1 MIDGRDEPQVDGSRR
16 TRCAWAADAEETKG
30 TQQRVNRCCSQTS
43 LDRLDFALFL
53 SLSSLYTGSSRHR
66 VARLSTLFHRYSRL
80 PLSIFLPISLSFF
93 LSLSLVFLTPPPHP
107 SVSSLRFPLVAP
119 PHRLH
124 LSLFLR
130 LSFSFCGI

>member
-1 MIDGRDEPQVDGSRR
+1 MIDGRAEPQVDGSRR

-66 VARLSTLFHRYSRL
+66 VARLSTLFHRIHVSL
-80 PLSIFLPISLSFF
+80 SHPLSLFLFRSFF
-93 LSLSLVFLTPPPHP
+93 LFP
-107 SVSSLRFPLVAP
+107 SPFSRLLYPSISSLRFPLSL
-119 PHRLH
+119 HRTGYTS
-124 LSLFLR
+124 LSLFLSYSCR
-130 LSFSFCGI
+130 I

>member
-1 MIDGRDEPQVDGSRR
+1 MIDGRDEPQIDGNRR

-66 VARLSTLFHRYSRL
+66 VARLSTLFH
-80 PLSIFLPISLSFF
+80 
-93 LSLSLVFLTPPPHP
+93 
-107 SVSSLRFPLVAP
+107 VS
-119 PHRLH
+119 
-124 LSLFLR
+124 LSLFLSLTLSLFFSFLLFFFTSPSSVRIYR
-130 LSFSFCGI
+130 LSPLRFPPSLHRTGFTSFFRGLFLFGI